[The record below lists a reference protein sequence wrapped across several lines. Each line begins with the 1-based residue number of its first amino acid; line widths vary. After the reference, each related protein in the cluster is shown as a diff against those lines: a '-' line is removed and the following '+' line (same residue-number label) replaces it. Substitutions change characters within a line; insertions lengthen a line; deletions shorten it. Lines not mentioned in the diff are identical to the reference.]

1 MKPDSKQRK
10 ERDMVIT
17 QGITELQDTMNQ
29 QQAVLEAAA
38 DSLCSIGSDRPDPLA
53 LVTVALTLA
62 KTAGGII
69 DSMEREGA
77 RQ

>member
-38 DSLCSIGSDRPDPLA
+38 DSLCSTGSDRPDPLA
-53 LVTVALTLA
+53 LVTVALALA

-69 DSMEREGA
+69 DSKQRKDKRA
-77 RQ
+77 